1 LSTLKF
7 DKLTVALDPRV
18 ITLTEGQPMT
28 GYTKLIGIAAIAVA
42 AATASFQDDV
52 ALALGVTALVA
63 AAFTAVAIL
72 VGAAVATRQSRPSVE
87 TGRAPVLDA
96 TPVISPLQ
104 EQ

>member
-1 LSTLKF
+1 MNGF
-7 DKLTVALDPRV
+7 
-18 ITLTEGQPMT
+18 
-28 GYTKLIGIAAIAVA
+28 TKLMGIAAIAIV
-42 AATASFQDDV
+42 AATASFQDDL

-72 VGAAVATRQSRPSVE
+72 VGAAVATRHPRPTPES
-87 TGRAPVLDA
+87 GRAPALDP

>member
-1 LSTLKF
+1 LPLHGS
-7 DKLTVALDPRV
+7 RV
-18 ITLTEGQPMT
+18 IPTTEGQTMN
-28 GYTKLIGIAAIAVA
+28 GFTKLVGVAVIAVA

-63 AAFTAVAIL
+63 AAFMAVAVL
-72 VGAAVATRQSRPSVE
+72 VGAAVATRHARPSTE
-87 TGRAPVLDA
+87 TRRAPALDA

>member
-1 LSTLKF
+1 MNG
-7 DKLTVALDPRV
+7 
-18 ITLTEGQPMT
+18 I
-28 GYTKLIGIAAIAVA
+28 TKLVGIAVIAVA

-52 ALALGVTALVA
+52 ALALGVTALVI

-72 VGAAVATRQSRPSVE
+72 VGAAVATRHSRPSAE
-87 TGRAPVLDA
+87 NGRAPALDA